1 MRGATVPALDTAL
14 YPEISTHAP
23 LARCDRNLNSS
34 NESRRNFNSRTSC
47 EVRRSCSACRRRHCQ
62 FQLTHLL
69 RGATCL
75 NFDLD
80 GYSKFQ
86 LTHLLR
92 GATYVTTLSDSGLI
106 STHAP
111 LARCDIPKRVKFGRT
126 RKISTHAPLARCDLT
141 ALTCGLF
148 LGFQLTHLLRGA
160 TSGTCNPPGAFQ
172 FQLTHLLRGATTLC
186 HITSIM
192 HKFQLTHL
200 LRGATFCRTEKINAN
215 DNFNSRTSCEVRHRD
230 PAGAGAAAIF
240 QLTHLLR
247 GATARRVRI

>member
-111 LARCDIPKRVKFGRT
+111 LARCDFISNINPAMPRYFNSRT
-126 RKISTHAPLARCDLT
+126 SCEVRLPRAICSARSCS
-141 ALTCGLF
+141 
-148 LGFQLTHLLRGA
+148 FQLTHLLRGA
-160 TSGTCNPPGAFQ
+160 T
-172 FQLTHLLRGATTLC
+172 LLVETA
-186 HITSIM
+186 S
-192 HKFQLTHL
+192 
-200 LRGATFCRTEKINAN
+200 AAVV
-215 DNFNSRTSCEVRHRD
+215 NFNSRTSCEVRRK
-230 PAGAGAAAIF
+230 
-240 QLTHLLR
+240 
-247 GATARRVRI
+247 